1 LGSLALSFQTVPPA
15 PGRESATGTA
25 APAQAPASPAPP
37 PEPGL
42 GPLLPML
49 LMIVPLLLIMMWGSR
64 SQQKKQ
70 NAMLSSLTKGDRVIT
85 QSGLVG
91 KFLEMNERIAKIEI
105 SPGVKVEVLRSGIVG
120 KDTPETAAAVD
131 KAVAE
136 KK

>member
-1 LGSLALSFQTVPPA
+1 VGSLALSFQNVPPA
-15 PGRESATGTA
+15 PGREQGTTA
-25 APAQAPASPAPP
+25 APAAPPAGSAPAQD
-37 PEPGL
+37 PGF

-70 NAMLSSLTKGDRVIT
+70 TALLASLTKGDRVVT

-91 KFLEMNERIAKIEI
+91 KFVEMNERIAKIEI
-105 SPGVKVEVLRSGIVG
+105 SPGVKVEVLRSGILG
-120 KDTPETAAAVD
+120 KDTPETAASVD

>member
-1 LGSLALSFQTVPPA
+1 M
-15 PGRESATGTA
+15 
-25 APAQAPASPAPP
+25 
-37 PEPGL
+37 
-42 GPLLPML
+42 LPML
-49 LMIVPLLLIMMWGSR
+49 LMIVPLLLIMLWGSR

-70 NAMLSSLTKGDRVIT
+70 QQVLSTLSKGDRVIT

-105 SPGVKVEVLRSGIVG
+105 SPGVKIEVLRSGILG
-120 KDTPETAAAVD
+120 KDTPETQAAVD

>member
-1 LGSLALSFQTVPPA
+1 VGSLALSFQNVPPA
-15 PGRESATGTA
+15 PGREQGTT
-25 APAQAPASPAPP
+25 ASPAAPQPGGAPP
-37 PEPGL
+37 SEPGL

-49 LMIVPLLLIMMWGSR
+49 IMIVPLLLIMMWSGR

-70 NAMLSSLTKGDRVIT
+70 TAMLSTLAKGDRVVLE
-85 QSGLVG
+85 SGLVG
-91 KFLEMNERIAKIEI
+91 KFVEMNERIAKIEI
-105 SPGVKVEVLRSGIVG
+105 SPGVKIEVLRSKLIG

>member
-1 LGSLALSFQTVPPA
+1 VGSLALSFQNVPPA
-15 PGRESATGTA
+15 PGREGTTTSPA
-25 APAQAPASPAPP
+25 APAAPGGAPP

-49 LMIVPLLLIMMWGSR
+49 LMFVPLLLIMMWSSR
-64 SQQKKQ
+64 KQQKKQ
-70 NAMLSSLTKGDRVIT
+70 AAVLSGLAKGDRVIT

-91 KFLEMNERIAKIEI
+91 KFVEMNERIAKIEI
-105 SPGVKVEVLRSGIVG
+105 SPGVKVEVLRSGILG
-120 KDTPETAAAVD
+120 KDTPETVAAAD